1 MVNVTW
7 RRAAVGGLL
16 LAVLAAV
23 AFLLRDGIPD
33 VRQVVAS
40 AGIWGPLVFVLLH
53 TVLCAG
59 PVPRS
64 VFTVAA
70 GVLFG
75 STVGVAASL
84 SGTVLAAILAY
95 GLARFLGGPYVARF
109 AEHRVLVWVRE
120 RLEHRGFPA
129 MVSLRLIPAIP
140 FSVMNYAVAL
150 TGARFPV
157 YVASTVVGVLPGS
170 VTTVVLG
177 DAAVGGTPHPAMIVT
192 SLITGTIGIIGAIV
206 VARKKVAP
214 PPVAELPVAGA
225 DDRPRAA

>member
-1 MVNVTW
+1 VTW

-16 LAVLAAV
+16 LAVLALA

-33 VRQVVAS
+33 VRRMVAA
-40 AGIWGPLVFVLLH
+40 AGVWGPLVYVLLH

-59 PVPRS
+59 PIPRS

-84 SGTVLAAILAY
+84 SGTVLAAILAF
-95 GLARFLGGPYVARF
+95 GLARVLGGPFVARF
-109 AEHRVLVWVRE
+109 AEHRALVWVRE
-120 RLEHRGFPA
+120 RLEHRGFLA
-129 MVSLRLIPAIP
+129 MVSLRLIPAVP
-140 FSVMNYAVAL
+140 FSVMNYATAL
-150 TGARFPV
+150 TGVRFPI
-157 YVASTVVGVLPGS
+157 YVAATLVGVLPGTI
-170 VTTVVLG
+170 TTVVLG

-192 SLITGTIGIIGAIV
+192 SVITGTIGIIGAVV
-206 VARKKVAP
+206 VARKRTPP
-214 PPVAELPVAGA
+214 PPVAELPVADA